1 MPRRLPERCVPDSIR
16 EFRAASLQRSIDA
29 TTLADAGRG
38 TAAIYLWGYCA
49 EMTLKAAYFRL
60 LGFSRGQNIGILDLN
75 NAKRAAAD
83 VGVTWPKTQNLHA
96 VSLWAQLLVS
106 TRASKLNWS
115 YHDQLFGSRVL
126 SSGLSIGM
134 IWRET
139 LRYHKNIA
147 YAHELSQVRS
157 ASQWLMKNFRLL

>member
-1 MPRRLPERCVPDSIR
+1 MPRSLPERCVPDSIR

-29 TTLADAGRG
+29 TTLAAAGRG

-60 LGFSRGQNIGILDLN
+60 IGFSEERLILRRDLIDATKGAVN
-75 NAKRAAAD
+75 VK
-83 VGVTWPKTQNLHA
+83 VTWPQPQNLHA

-106 TRASKLNWS
+106 TRASKTNWT
-115 YHDQLFGSRVL
+115 YHDQLFGSQVL
-126 SSGLSIGM
+126 SSGLSIGI
-134 IWRET
+134 IWREN